1 MGEDSLED
9 FEDDRERDI
18 DRIAKGPMLEELTST
33 LFELAGFNTT
43 VRDEST
49 EYEIDVLAEDQDTE
63 IIIECKNRGNES
75 ISVKN
80 LIHEWSGKKE
90 ELGIKNALLVLNG
103 AKVKQSDRDLAR
115 KNKIRI
121 WNTSQLQ
128 RMLKT
133 VKEQREDAKVKILED
148 LRINLEEVRKLRAE
162 RREKWEPPYELIWR
176 AYVKYGG
183 KRWNYIAIGI
193 NEDSEEKFWE
203 ILNVDQE
210 YSDHFKF
217 QNAFSRDQEKFYPAK
232 TVLLPMWKLDNKHD
246 EKIIKYADENNYY
259 CIIFRDI
266 EIDIDLEKYDI
277 EVKEI
282 EEVADQINTQLE
294 HWK

>member
-1 MGEDSLED
+1 
-9 FEDDRERDI
+9 
-18 DRIAKGPMLEELTST
+18 MLE
-33 LFELAGFNTT
+33 
-43 VRDEST
+43 
-49 EYEIDVLAEDQDTE
+49 
-63 IIIECKNRGNES
+63 
-75 ISVKN
+75 
-80 LIHEWSGKKE
+80 
-90 ELGIKNALLVLNG
+90 
-103 AKVKQSDRDLAR
+103 
-115 KNKIRI
+115 
-121 WNTSQLQ
+121 
-128 RMLKT
+128 T
-133 VKEQREDAKVKILED
+133 VKKQREDAKVKILED
-148 LRINLEEVRKLRAE
+148 LRIDLEQVRKLRSE
-162 RREKWEPPYELIWR
+162 RREKWQPPYELIWR
-176 AYVKYGG
+176 AYVKYSG

-294 HWK
+294 HWE